1 MQRHSSPALDAFF
14 IFFTFIIDPLFV
26 TACVILMLLVM
37 RRKLLAYTTVLF
49 ILFNSYLTTVLKAF
63 FAAPRPYWT
72 AHAVRNIGYYCPK
85 DFGNP
90 SGHAEFAAVVA
101 CVILLD
107 LVDRKRQKVWGVVA
121 VLLMGAV
128 STSRLYLG
136 GHSLDQ
142 VMLGLYMGIALSLL
156 YSHGGLKQLI
166 QRQLLGS
173 RTSSTGLILAGLAA
187 MHLLTLAGYW
197 MNEWKQKSHRQEA
210 RVWMANYKEKC
221 GKTIDEQYLNLMMAA
236 LSSVVTS
243 TCAGLIFGMRSLSA
257 HPHFQL
263 YASGLWKM
271 NIFRYSAVVRY
282 IFFYAIEGGLFL
294 AGLLLMSP
302 LLLLGQGRTVMV
314 VFANLGSMLGIYLLS
329 AYSFRLQSKCGLV
342 AVGRAEAKES

>member
-1 MQRHSSPALDAFF
+1 MLHRLALWAVAAGLPLLVLANWLWGHQLYALGVRLILQMQTHSSPPLDAFF

-26 TACVILMLLVM
+26 TACIILMLLVM

-72 AHAVRNIGYYCPK
+72 NSAVRNIGYYCPK

-90 SGHAEFAAVVA
+90 SGHAEFAAVVG

-107 LVDRKRQKVWGVVA
+107 LVDKKRQKVWGVVA

-166 QRQLLGS
+166 QQQLIS
-173 RTSSTGLILAGLAA
+173 SKTSKTSLIFVGLCV

-197 MNEWKQKSHRQEA
+197 INESKQKSHRQEA
-210 RVWMANYKEKC
+210 KVWMTN
-221 GKTIDEQYLNLMMAA
+221 
-236 LSSVVTS
+236 
-243 TCAGLIFGMRSLSA
+243 
-257 HPHFQL
+257 
-263 YASGLWKM
+263 
-271 NIFRYSAVVRY
+271 FR
-282 IFFYAIEGGLFL
+282 
-294 AGLLLMSP
+294 
-302 LLLLGQGRTVMV
+302 
-314 VFANLGSMLGIYLLS
+314 
-329 AYSFRLQSKCGLV
+329 
-342 AVGRAEAKES
+342 